1 MRNTEALAEKDICAN
16 PPRVGRKMEYPDKCI
31 AALPEG
37 TFARIAKVLA
47 DGEDRTD
54 LLRKAVEAELTR
66 RERK

>member
-16 PPRVGRKMEYPDKCI
+16 PPRVGRKMEFPDKCV
-31 AALPEG
+31 APLPKG
-37 TFARIAKVLA
+37 TFARIDRVLA
-47 DGEDRTD
+47 DGETRTD